1 MLCEQQVLH
10 FSCNCIL
17 LHIML
22 SLSGINADTNI
33 WYISFILYALFTP
46 VYATS
51 KLYHGVDDA
60 LAPAGAPSL
69 LFVSARPMAS
79 LTSGS
84 FLMVLLTNQSFI
96 RPLSSFVPVSS
107 PAKGV
112 ISIAISLL
120 ASASVVLAM
129 FSNLANCCKSC
140 GELAVVDGGGG

>member
-1 MLCEQQVLH
+1 MRTKIASFSRKLCRSVYHAE
-10 FSCNCIL
+10 SIETP
-17 LHIML
+17 
-22 SLSGINADTNI
+22 NADINI
-33 WYISFILYALFTP
+33 GTSLAYTFTPFTP
-46 VYATS
+46 VNASFLQYQA
-51 KLYHGVDDA
+51 VDNA

-96 RPLSSFVPVSS
+96 RPLSSFVPASS

-120 ASASVVLAM
+120 ASASVVLAI
-129 FSNLANCCKSC
+129 FSNLANCCRS
-140 GELAVVDGGGG
+140 